1 MCKIQWVA
9 CSSFAFLH
17 FGPVVISPSTYSS
30 TSLWSLPDLI
40 VLRFAK
46 TNASGIT
53 KRFFLPFKIE
63 VRESLREN
71 YFFALRQLPRSL
83 GRNPSFRRTTLCAY
97 VICLWVFDY
106 NMVRHIAISV
116 LIGCN
121 VGTSS
126 CLRVTRAKACWPQ
139 PHRELAVIRSQSYS
153 WITWL
158 YTSFKCRQLCVQGY
172 IMIAI
177 ALL

>member
-17 FGPVVISPSTYSS
+17 FGPVVISPSTYS
-30 TSLWSLPDLI
+30 TSLWGLPDLI
-40 VLRFAK
+40 VLRSAK
-46 TNASGIT
+46 TNASGIM

-63 VRESLREN
+63 VLREN
-71 YFFALRQLPRSL
+71 SFLLRQWPRSL

-116 LIGCN
+116 LTGCN

-126 CLRVTRAKACWPQ
+126 RLRVTRAKACWPQ

-153 WITWL
+153 WVTWL